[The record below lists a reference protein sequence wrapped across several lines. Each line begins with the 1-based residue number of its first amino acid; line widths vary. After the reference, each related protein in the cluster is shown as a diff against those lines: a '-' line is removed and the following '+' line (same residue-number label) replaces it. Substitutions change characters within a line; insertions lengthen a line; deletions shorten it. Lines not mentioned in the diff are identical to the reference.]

1 NCYANVLRDA
11 FAVDKLEKCGLYFG
25 TTGGEVYASTDAGD
39 TWNAVVRDLP
49 RVMSV
54 EVQTLP

>member
-1 NCYANVLRDA
+1 VLRDA